1 MKKKFLLF
9 IVVTLFSSLIANI
22 SCSPGTKKLNV
33 VVQLSRK
40 NLAKSSLL
48 VFNFREPPHAA
59 GIGAYIAERFHIN
72 LLKSKKFKVIGLY
85 NNSPWSRLGE
95 TEEDRLLNALEECR
109 DKKFDYILAGELK
122 EFYDGGINQ
131 SRVYIKIRIIE
142 VQSQITIF
150 LAENYK
156 ESRGKDPSY
165 PMATKL
171 SKRSKHPEI
180 LAEKIIEEFIKKM
193 DWNVE

>member
-1 MKKKFLLF
+1 
-9 IVVTLFSSLIANI
+9 
-22 SCSPGTKKLNV
+22 
-33 VVQLSRK
+33 VQLTGK

-59 GIGAYIAERFHIN
+59 GMGAYIAERFHIN
-72 LLKSKKFKVIGLY
+72 LLKSKKFKVVGLY

-95 TEEDRLLNALEECR
+95 TEENRLLNALEECQ
-109 DKKFDYILAGELK
+109 DKNFDYILVGELK
-122 EFYDGGINQ
+122 EFYDGGINP
-131 SRVYIKIRIIE
+131 SRVNIKIRIIE
-142 VQSQITIF
+142 VRSQITIF

-165 PMATKL
+165 PMTTKL
-171 SKRSKHPEI
+171 SKRSKNPKI

-193 DWNVE
+193 DWNNGIIE